1 VRSALYEGTL
11 LHARTIP
18 TRNIFRYPVCFYG
31 IDLDELPELDRRIA
45 LFGYNRRNIVS
56 FRDGDHLG
64 DPERPVK
71 ENVLAFLAERGID
84 MGPGARIVLLTNL
97 RLLGYVFN
105 PVSYFYCHRA
115 DGGLEA
121 IVAEVGNTFGERH
134 CYLLT
139 SENQV
144 KDGSRRVYEHRKLMH
159 VSPFFGMDQT
169 YRFSFSEPGERI
181 HAGVGIIEGDERPFW
196 AELSGTRRP
205 LTNAALARA
214 LTRYP
219 LMSQQVTGLI
229 HWQAVKLAMKKV
241 PFHRKPRFSPGEG
254 SRPAA
259 TPHADGG
266 TAPVATIERPAPTAP
281 ARSALRPLPPA
292 RRSPFTGVARRAGL
306 WGLGNPVRGRISTRL
321 PDGTVHRGGDPATG
335 PDIALTVTSKNLWRR
350 LATRGRLAIGESYV
364 AGDWRTDDL
373 VGLLET
379 LALSGEQARR
389 HFPWSA
395 WMEIQR
401 RRPHLPARS
410 DLPGAKRDIQ
420 YHYDLGNDLYALF
433 LDPSWTYS
441 CAFFEHPG
449 MSLQEAQEAKYR
461 RICDKLGLG
470 PDSHVLEIGCGWGGF
485 AMHAAREWGARVTG
499 VTLSQ
504 EQADL
509 ARQRIAQAGL
519 SDRVEILLKD
529 YRELTGTFT
538 HIASIEMLEAIGH
551 RELPVYFRAC
561 DRLLAPGG
569 VACIQTIAVPDQTYE
584 RYRRGHD
591 WIREYVFPGAV
602 IPSLAAITH
611 AMSRSSGLIVHGVE
625 NIGYHYAE
633 TLRQWRERFLANR
646 EQVLALGY
654 DERFIRTWEF
664 YLAFCEAGFRTR
676 ALHDYQMVLTRPFN
690 DRLPVEPAARM
701 TF

>member
-1 VRSALYEGTL
+1 MRSALYEGTL
-11 LHARTIP
+11 VHARTLP
-18 TRNIFRYPVCFYG
+18 ARNVFRYPVCFYCL
-31 IDLDELPELDRRIA
+31 DLDELPELDRRIA
-45 LFGYNRRNIVS
+45 LFGYNRRNVVT

-71 ENVLAFLAERGID
+71 ENVLAFLAERGIAL
-84 MGPGARIVLLTNL
+84 GPAGRVVLLTNL
-97 RLLGYVFN
+97 RLLGHVFN
-105 PVSYFYCHRA
+105 PVSYFYCY
-115 DGGLEA
+115 GGEGGGELAA

-134 CYLLT
+134 SYLLT
-139 SENQV
+139 SDNQV
-144 KDGSRRVYEHRKLMH
+144 QDGARRVYEHPKQMH

-169 YRFSFSEPGERI
+169 YRFSFTEPGASV
-181 HAGVGIIEGDERPFW
+181 HAGVGVIEGDERPFW
-196 AELSGTRRP
+196 AELTGTGRP
-205 LTNAALARA
+205 LTNRALARA

-241 PFHRKPRFSPGEG
+241 PFHHKPRFSPGEG
-254 SRPAA
+254 SRA
-259 TPHADGG
+259 TP
-266 TAPVATIERPAPTAP
+266 PPAPTP
-281 ARSALRPLPPA
+281 TRPALRPLPTA
-292 RRSPFTGVARRAGL
+292 TRSPLTGLARRAAL
-306 WGLGNPVRGRISTRL
+306 WALADPARGRISVRL
-321 PDGTVHRGGDPATG
+321 PDGTLHRGGDPATG
-335 PDIALTVTSKNLWRR
+335 PDITLTVASKNLWRR
-350 LATRGRLAIGESYV
+350 LAGRGRLAVGESYV
-364 AGDWRTDDL
+364 AGDWTTDDL

-379 LALSGEQARR
+379 LALTAERTR
-389 HFPWSA
+389 TRPPWSA
-395 WMEIQR
+395 WTALRR
-401 RRPHLPARS
+401 RRPRLPARS

-461 RICDKLGLG
+461 RICEKLGLG
-470 PDSHVLEIGCGWGGF
+470 PDAHVLEIGCGWGGF
-485 AMHAAREWGARVTG
+485 ALHAAREWGARVTG
-499 VTLSQ
+499 VTLSE
-504 EQADL
+504 EQAAL
-509 ARQRIAQAGL
+509 ARERVARAGL

-529 YRELTGTFT
+529 YRDLKGSFS

-551 RELPVYFRAC
+551 RELPVFFRAC

-569 VACIQTIAVPDQTYE
+569 MACIQTIAVPDQTYE
-584 RYRRGHD
+584 RYRRGND
-591 WIREYVFPGAV
+591 WIREYVFPGAL
-602 IPSLAAITH
+602 IPSLEAVSR
-611 AMSRSSGLIVHGVE
+611 AMTRSSGLIVHGVE

-646 EQVLALGY
+646 AEVLALGY

-676 ALHDYQMVLTRPFN
+676 ALHDYQLVLTRPFN
-690 DRLPVEPAARM
+690 DRLPREPVTRT